1 MEIQRVAEHLATET
15 DDVLATLPL
24 VTGNKRLTDRLFEQ
38 LVELLLEGLV
48 LDLRSQLEAG
58 DLPVG
63 EYGNKLAELAAQ
75 CRQVGLLAK
84 I

>member
-24 VTGNKRLTDRLFEQ
+24 VTGNKRLTDRLFDQ

-48 LDLRSQLEAG
+48 LDLRAQLEAG
-58 DLPVG
+58 DLAVG